1 MNKTVLAITVNEIT
15 NDNRV
20 INYTNALALHG
31 FKTLLVCP
39 AICNFQKTD
48 YHFSPIFI
56 KIITKKLPSISIFN
70 YLKLIEF
77 FLKVFFKSMKWNPD
91 IIHAN
96 DLKGLMI
103 AALIKRR
110 IHSDVKIVY
119 DAHEYETETNG
130 LQGVQKKVYQYLE
143 KRYIQDV
150 YRMITV
156 SDTIADEY
164 VRLYGVERPTVLL
177 NVPQFSFEKN
187 RKYDLFRERFKI
199 RNDQRIFL
207 YQGYLMP
214 GRGIE
219 ILLESFNQLENDND
233 VIIFMGKGSLTDLI
247 QNYYPTGK
255 IYYHEFVDPKEY
267 LNFTSSADVGI
278 AFIEDISLS
287 DRYCLPNKLFE
298 YMFCGLP
305 IICSNLPEMRK
316 LVEAHSIGIVA
327 KENSIAGFRKAI
339 EEVDSSGLDF
349 FKQNLPQASSIYS
362 WANQEKRLIN
372 FYNQL

>member
-31 FKTLLVCP
+31 LKTLLVCP
-39 AICNFQKTD
+39 ETSKVQKTD
-48 YHFSPIFI
+48 FQFSPIFI
-56 KIITKKLPSISIFN
+56 KLITKKLPPISIFN
-70 YLKLIEF
+70 YLKFIEF
-77 FLKVFFKSMKWNPD
+77 FLKVFFKSMKWSPD

-96 DLKGLMI
+96 DLKGLII

-143 KRYIQDV
+143 KRYIKDV

-164 VRLYGVERPTVLL
+164 VRLYGIDNPTVLL
-177 NVPQFSFEKN
+177 NVPQYTFDKN
-187 RKYDLFRERFKI
+187 RKCDLFRERFKI

-219 ILLESFNQLENDND
+219 ILLESFNQLQNDND
-233 VIIFMGKGSLTDLI
+233 IIIFMGKGSLTDMI
-247 QNYYPTGK
+247 KNYSRSGN

-278 AFIEDISLS
+278 SFIEDISLS

-316 LVEAHSIGIVA
+316 LIEEYSIGIVA
-327 KENSIAGFRKAI
+327 KENSIEGFRKAI
-339 EEVDSSGLDF
+339 EEFDSSGLDF
-349 FKQNLPQASSIYS
+349 FKQNLQQASSIYS

-372 FYNQL
+372 LYNQL